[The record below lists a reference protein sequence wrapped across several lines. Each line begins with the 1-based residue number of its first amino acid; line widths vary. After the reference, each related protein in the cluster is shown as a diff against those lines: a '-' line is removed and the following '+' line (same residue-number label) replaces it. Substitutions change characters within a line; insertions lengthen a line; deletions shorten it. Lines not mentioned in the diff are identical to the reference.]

1 MTGHSLHLGTTHG
14 PSDPR
19 IVLKEAQTLA
29 DAGLR
34 VGVVT
39 PARADGQVGDVWTYA
54 VPLPTGGVDRMTRTS
69 VAVVRRALA
78 ESGPDTVFH
87 LHDADLL
94 APALAMLRGRRVV
107 YDAHEDT
114 PRQMLRQPWLPRPA
128 RRPVS
133 AAYRALEAAAGHQFD
148 GIVAAVPTI
157 QARYPAGKTV
167 LVRNY
172 PIVDE
177 LAVEGR
183 PWDEREPAA
192 VYVGA
197 ITANRGL
204 AEMLEAQ
211 ARLAEELGARL
222 HLAGPFHPASLGDV
236 TRRQALAG
244 VEVHGRLARPE
255 VAELLGRCRVGLVVL
270 HPTPS
275 YLEAYP
281 TKLFEYQ
288 AAGLPVVASDF
299 DIIRQF
305 VEPDQCGL
313 LVDPLDVGAVADAVR
328 WLLGHPQEAQA
339 MGERG
344 RQAVRQRYAWA
355 GEGRRLVAFYRALL
369 AGAPNPGAAA
379 HGAVPC

>member
-1 MTGHSLHLGTTHG
+1 MTGHALHLGTTHT
-14 PSDPR
+14 PTDPR
-19 IVLKEAQTLA
+19 IVLKEARTLA
-29 DAGLR
+29 AAGLR

-39 PARADGQVGDVWTYA
+39 PAASDGQVGDVRTFA
-54 VPLPTGGVDRMTRTS
+54 VPMPTGGVDRMTRTS

-78 ESGPDTVFH
+78 ESGPETVFH

-133 AAYRALEAAAGHQFD
+133 AAYRGLEAAAGRRFD

-157 QARYPAGKTV
+157 EARYPPAKTV

-183 PWDEREPAA
+183 PWGEREPAA

-204 AEMLEAQ
+204 AEMLA
-211 ARLAEELGARL
+211 AHAALADALGAGL
-222 HLAGPFHPASLGDV
+222 HLAGPFHPASLEGE
-236 TRRQALAG
+236 TRRQAPAG
-244 VEVHGRLARPE
+244 VTVHGRLARAG
-255 VAELLGRCRVGLVVL
+255 VAELLGRCQVGLAVL

-299 DIIRQF
+299 DVIRPF
-305 VEPDQCGL
+305 VEPDDCGL
-313 LVDPLDVGAVADAVR
+313 LVDPLDAGAVARAVR
-328 WLLGHPQEAQA
+328 WLLEHPAEAQA

-344 RQAVRQRYAWA
+344 RQAVRERYGWA
-355 GEGRRLVAFYRALL
+355 AEGRRLVAFYRALL
-369 AGAPNPGAAA
+369 AGDPAPGLAA
-379 HGAVPC
+379 HRAEPC

>member
-1 MTGHSLHLGTTHG
+1 MTGHALHLGTTHT

-39 PARADGQVGDVWTYA
+39 PAASDGSVGDVETFA
-54 VPLPTGGVDRMTRTS
+54 VPLPTGGIDRMTRTS
-69 VAVVRRALA
+69 VAVLRRAISLA
-78 ESGPDTVFH
+78 GPDTVFH

-94 APALAMLRGRRVV
+94 APALAMIPNRRVV

-114 PRQMLRQPWLPRPA
+114 PRQMLRQPWLPRLA

-133 AAYRALEAAAGHQFD
+133 ATYRRLEAAAGRQFA
-148 GIVAAVPTI
+148 GVVAAVPTI
-157 QARYPAGKTV
+157 AARYPEPKTV

-172 PIVDE
+172 PMMDE
-177 LAVEGR
+177 LAGPGL

-204 AEMLEAQ
+204 AEMLAAQ
-211 ARLAEELGARL
+211 ARLADLGAQL
-222 HLAGPFHPASLGDV
+222 HLAGPFHPASLEAETRGGAPVGV
-236 TRRQALAG
+236 T
-244 VEVHGRLARPE
+244 VHGRLDRPG
-255 VAELLGRCRVGLVVL
+255 VADLLGRCRVGLVVL

-299 DIIRQF
+299 DVIRPF
-305 VEPDQCGL
+305 VEPDRSGI
-313 LVDPLDVGAVADAVR
+313 LVDPQDAGAVADAVR
-328 WLLGHPQEAQA
+328 WLLEHPAEARA
-339 MGERG
+339 MGARG
-344 RQAVRQRYAWA
+344 QAAVRERYSWRA
-355 GEGRRLVAFYRALL
+355 EGRRLAAFYRALL
-369 AGAPNPGAAA
+369 DGDPAPGAAA
-379 HGAVPC
+379 HRAEPC